1 MRGLSIPLSHPAPDR
16 GEFIDILAGKAA
28 SRRVPLVEYIV
39 DDVVMKPVVEDL
51 LGRRWVKPGTDR
63 DSRRASLDNFID
75 FWYRMGYDFVRYEES
90 LPLPEMKL
98 MGRDP
103 DPPGALAPPPVA
115 PEAAPPSLPLAAR
128 AWADEHHGA
137 IMSWKDFERY
147 PWPRPEEFDFF
158 AFEYLSRNLPEGMG
172 LIACH
177 GGGVFEHLSWIM
189 SLEGLSVALHEDP
202 GLVQAT
208 ADRLGELMMAF
219 YTHILDLDNL
229 IAVFPGDDMGYKSST
244 LVAPDVLRRYV
255 LPWHAR
261 FAAMT
266 HAKKLPYFLHSCGR
280 VDAVMEDLIAGVGI
294 DGKHSFEDGIVPVQ
308 DFQAR
313 YGKRIAVLG
322 GLDINILAGGSPDDV
337 RRHTHRLVTTCGER
351 GRYAVGSGNSV
362 PSYVPLENY
371 LVMIDETHRSN
382 RERGDS
388 EYPEDL

>member
-1 MRGLSIPLSHPAPDR
+1 MRALSLPLEHPAPDAR
-16 GEFIDILAGKAA
+16 ECVDILAGKSA
-28 SRRVPLVEYIV
+28 SSRVPLVEYIV
-39 DDVVMKPVVEDL
+39 DDVVMKPIVEKM
-51 LGRRWVKPGTDR
+51 LGRQWVMPGKDR
-63 DSRRASLDNFID
+63 DSRRASLDNLIQ
-75 FWYRMGYDFVRYEES
+75 FWYRMGYDFIRYEES
-90 LPLPEMKL
+90 LPLPEKKL
-98 MGRDP
+98 IGNDP
-103 DPPGALAPPPVA
+103 APQS
-115 PEAAPPSLPLAAR
+115 EGDR

-137 IMSWKDFERY
+137 IMSWEDFERY
-147 PWPRPEEFDFF
+147 PWPKPEEFDFF

-189 SLEGLSVALHEDP
+189 SLEGLSVALHEEP
-202 GLVQAT
+202 RLVRAV

-219 YTHILDLDNL
+219 YSHILDLDNL
-229 IAVFPGDDMGYKSST
+229 VAVFPGDDMGYKSATMIS
-244 LVAPDVLRRYV
+244 PDLLRTYV

-280 VDAVMEDLIAGVGI
+280 VDAVMEDLISVVGS

-313 YGKRIAVLG
+313 YGDRIAVLG
-322 GLDINILAGGSPDDV
+322 GIDINILSGGSPDDV
-337 RRHTHRLVTTCGER
+337 RRKTHRLVTTCGAL

-371 LVMIDETHRSN
+371 LVMIDEAHRCN
-382 RERGDS
+382 REKLDHGH
-388 EYPEDL
+388 PEDL

>member
-1 MRGLSIPLSHPAPDR
+1 MRGLSLPLDHPTPDG
-16 GEFIDILAGKAA
+16 GEFIDILAGKTA
-28 SRRVPLVEYIV
+28 SRRVPLVEYLV
-39 DDVVMKPVVEDL
+39 DDVVMKPVLEDL
-51 LGRRWVKPGTDR
+51 LGRRWVKPGPDR
-63 DSRRASLDNFID
+63 DSQRASLDNFIQ

-90 LPLPEMKL
+90 LPLPELKL
-98 MGRDP
+98 MGNDP
-103 DPPGALAPPPVA
+103 VPPVA
-115 PEAAPPSLPLAAR
+115 PQAPARALPAAGR

-137 IMSWKDFERY
+137 IMSWDDFERY
-147 PWPRPEEFDFF
+147 PWPKPGEFDFF
-158 AFEYLSRNLPEGMG
+158 PFEYLSRNLPEGMG

-202 GLVQAT
+202 DLVRAT

-219 YTHILDLDNL
+219 YAHILDLDNL
-229 IAVFPGDDMGYKSST
+229 IAVFPGDDMGYKSAT
-244 LVAPDVLRRYV
+244 LVAPAVLRSYV

-280 VDAVMEDLIAGVGI
+280 VDAVMEDLITTVGI
-294 DGKHSFEDGIVPVQ
+294 DGKHSFEDGIVPVE

-313 YGKRIAVLG
+313 YGTRIAVLG
-322 GLDINILAGGSPDDV
+322 GIDINILAGGSPDDV
-337 RRHTHRLVTTCGER
+337 RRQTHRLMTTCGAR

-371 LVMIDETHRSN
+371 LVMIDEAHRCN
-382 RERGDS
+382 RERMAH
-388 EYPEDL
+388 

>member
-1 MRGLSIPLSHPAPDR
+1 MRALSLPLEHPAPDAR
-16 GEFIDILAGKAA
+16 EFVDILAGKSA
-28 SRRVPLVEYIV
+28 SHRVPLVEYIV
-39 DDVVMKPVVEDL
+39 DDVVMKPVLEGM
-51 LGRRWVKPGTDR
+51 LGRPWVTPGKDR
-63 DSRRASLDNFID
+63 DSLRVSLDNFIQ

-90 LPLPEMKL
+90 LPLPEKKL
-98 MGRDP
+98 IGNDP
-103 DPPGALAPPPVA
+103 VPPAAGPSLPSAPVA
-115 PEAAPPSLPLAAR
+115 PQATGR

-137 IMSWKDFERY
+137 IMSWEDFERY
-147 PWPRPEEFDFF
+147 PWPRTEEFDFF

-189 SLEGLSVALHEDP
+189 SLEGLSVALHEEP
-202 GLVQAT
+202 RLVRAV

-219 YTHILDLDNL
+219 YSHILDLDNL
-229 IAVFPGDDMGYKSST
+229 VAVFPGDDMGYKSAT
-244 LVAPDVLRRYV
+244 LVAPDVLRTYV

-266 HAKKLPYFLHSCGR
+266 HAKKLPYFLHSCGK
-280 VDAVMEDLIAGVGI
+280 VDAVMEDLISVVGI

-308 DFQAR
+308 DFQER

-322 GLDINILAGGSPDDV
+322 GIDINILAGGSPDDV
-337 RRHTHRLVTTCGER
+337 RRQTHRLVTTCGAR

-371 LVMIDETHRSN
+371 LVMIDEAHRCN
-382 RERGDS
+382 RDMMDHG
-388 EYPEDL
+388 YPEDL

>member
-1 MRGLSIPLSHPAPDR
+1 MRGHSLPLEHPAPDAR
-16 GEFIDILAGKAA
+16 EFIDILAGKTA
-28 SRRVPLVEYIV
+28 SRRVPLVEYLV
-39 DDVVMKPVVEDL
+39 DDVVMKPVVEGL

-63 DSRRASLDNFID
+63 DSRRASLDNFIE

-90 LPLPEMKL
+90 LPLPEMKII
-98 MGRDP
+98 GNDP
-103 DPPGALAPPPVA
+103 VPPSAG
-115 PEAAPPSLPLAAR
+115 PSLPSAGR

-137 IMSWKDFERY
+137 IMSWEDFERY

-158 AFEYLSRNLPEGMG
+158 PFEYLSRNLPEGMG

-202 GLVQAT
+202 DLVRAT

-219 YTHILDLDNL
+219 YRHILDLDKL
-229 IAVFPGDDMGYKSST
+229 IAVFPGDDMGYKSAT

-255 LPWHAR
+255 LPWHKR

-280 VDAVMEDLIAGVGI
+280 VDAVMEDLITDVGI

-313 YGKRIAVLG
+313 YGDRIAVLG
-322 GLDINILAGGSPDDV
+322 GIDINILAGGSPDDV
-337 RRHTHRLVTTCGER
+337 RRQTHRLVTTCGAR

-371 LVMIDETHRSN
+371 IVMIDEAHRCNHENSAGG
-382 RERGDS
+382 RT
-388 EYPEDL
+388 EDL